1 MNIGKSL
8 KMALAKRDMNQTQ
21 LAAQMKCTR
30 VWVGRLANSQSASGP
45 TIEQLAAALE
55 MKVSEFV
62 ALGED

>member
-21 LAAQMKCTR
+21 LAVQMKCTR

-45 TIEQLAAALE
+45 TIEQLAAALG